1 MSSSGR
7 YLLRNSSGNISG
19 RNLSSISLP
28 RRLLASRRYGFVEL
42 KLSTPE
48 ALNTIG
54 VLVTVADGS
63 RRDEGGVVSTGR
75 GLGVGEGPCM
85 LLLE

>member
-1 MSSSGR
+1 MKLVIH
-7 YLLRNSSGNISG
+7 LLTKAFVGIC
-19 RNLSSISLP
+19 
-28 RRLLASRRYGFVEL
+28 RYGFVEL

-63 RRDEGGVVSTGR
+63 RHDEGGVVSTGH